1 MDDMTPQVR
10 WELSER
16 RRLQREQE
24 QEQQQARRE
33 GNRGLY
39 VLGGVALAVVLIW
52 VATASSDNEDTDT
65 SVPVAVE
72 TPTRYRPIVPSA
84 GATAGATVGAPVSV
98 PPAAAGSTHSRTV
111 SRTSLTPWPFTVESG
126 LLRCRPG
133 QQVTFEAGGVEY
145 GVNGLAQSKYPKPL
159 PIWADDPNLG
169 YGLKVDISAVIE
181 AGRALC

>member
-1 MDDMTPQVR
+1 MTPQVR

-16 RRLQREQE
+16 QRLRKEQE
-24 QEQQQARRE
+24 QEQARRE
-33 GNRGLY
+33 GKRSLY
-39 VLGGVALAVVLIW
+39 VLGGVALAAGLIW
-52 VATASSDNEDTDT
+52 VATVASPDDEYA
-65 SVPVAVE
+65 SVPAAAE
-72 TPTRYRPIVPSA
+72 TATRYRPATSSA
-84 GATAGATVGAPVSV
+84 GATAGAPVPV
-98 PPAAAGSTHSRTV
+98 PPAAAAGSAHSRTV